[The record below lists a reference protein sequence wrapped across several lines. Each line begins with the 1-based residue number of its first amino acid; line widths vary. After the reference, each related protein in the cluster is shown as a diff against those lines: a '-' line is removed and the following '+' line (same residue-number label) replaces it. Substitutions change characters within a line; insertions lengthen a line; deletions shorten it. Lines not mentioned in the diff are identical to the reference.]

1 MAEKQTLARPYAEA
15 VFALARDRSELKKWS
30 EKLAFFAVVAA
41 DERVRQLAG
50 NPRVNRAHFLDLVLG
65 ICSDVQGSTS
75 VAGAPSGEANSAHR
89 KSGATKQVDEQG
101 SNFIR
106 LLVENRRL
114 DLVPDIQRQY
124 ESLKAEAEARVE
136 ATVISALPL
145 EAAQLKTIGEA
156 LKRKLGREVNLTAQ
170 TDKALMGGVVIH
182 AGDLVIDGSVRG
194 RLAELATH
202 LSH

>member
-15 VFALARDRSELKKWS
+15 AFALAKERNELKKWS
-30 EKLAFFAVVAA
+30 ETLAFIAVVAA

-50 NPRVNRAHFLDLVLG
+50 NPRVDRAGFLDLVLG
-65 ICSDVQGSTS
+65 IC
-75 VAGAPSGEANSAHR
+75 N
-89 KSGATKQVDEQG
+89 KQVDDQG
-101 SNFIR
+101 ANFVR

-124 ESLKAEAEARVE
+124 ESLKTEAEARVE

-194 RLAELATH
+194 RLADLASYLGH
-202 LSH
+202 

>member
-15 VFALARDRSELKKWS
+15 AFALAKERNELKKWS
-30 EKLAFFAVVAA
+30 ETLAFIAVVAA

-50 NPRVNRAHFLDLVLG
+50 NPRVDRASFLDLVLG

-75 VAGAPSGEANSAHR
+75 VAEDR
-89 KSGATKQVDEQG
+89 KSGATKQVDDQG

-124 ESLKAEAEARVE
+124 ESLKADAEARVE

-145 EAAQLKTIGEA
+145 DAAQLKTISEA

-194 RLAELATH
+194 RLAELAIH